1 MQTKSNIQ
9 LIIEQNEY
17 KENLIATIEKYL
29 KDNNIEQSFLLFEN
43 LFDPYNGTSYRIDTE
58 VINAKKDLQGFSMV
72 PDKYLSEES
81 YYTCLQSYHK
91 PFGSIRELIEELYSE
106 DFNRKYF
113 DSKTK
118 KYLKPSIG
126 IGIYDNREIHEVKGE
141 KRENNHQ
148 KQFYLMEYNIDIPGY
163 GNYLKESG
171 LENNHK
177 VKIIM
182 YNPVKGYIYL

>member
-29 KDNNIEQSFLLFEN
+29 KNNNIEQSFLLFEN

-106 DFNRKYF
+106 DFNRKFF
-113 DSKTK
+113 DNKNG

-148 KQFYLMEYNIDIPGY
+148 KQFYLMEYNIDIPQY